1 MPTPLA
7 VGEDRAGLDD
17 FMQILDHDVDYVR
30 ADATVCGGIT
40 EFLRIAALAGAHGRS
55 VSPHV
60 FPEIHVHL
68 AAALPNVMAVETLDQ
83 SAEVTPIYRLVRPI
97 DVYQGQAGVTHDAG
111 YRADL
116 RRGCVAALPLS
127 VSRR

>member
-1 MPTPLA
+1 MRTERASTTSCRSSTTTTPT
-7 VGEDRAGLDD
+7 
-17 FMQILDHDVDYVR
+17 IVR

-83 SAEVTPIYRLVRPI
+83 RAEVTPIYRLVHPI
-97 DVYQGQAGVTHDAG
+97 DVHQGQTASPKSPGIGLTFDDDA
-111 YRADL
+111 L
-116 RRGCVAALPLS
+116 KHFQS
-127 VSRR
+127 V